1 MATHKR
7 SASRILVSFPAVFP
21 KTTWNARLGRC
32 IYSAAIKAVRAAPA
46 PPPPSLTDRA
56 RARGAGKGQCEPS
69 PSPPALHQAGRRE
82 HRPSL
87 PSSSLRLPGGRG
99 SHFVVI
105 DSVLLSYVNVDLVVI
120 SLCTACPEEVW
131 LLIRS
136 YFTECQR
143 RDVFPWLETFFF
155 FPARTESLYDCALLW
170 RCRRFIKLGVARV
183 YFMHSLIFYV
193 LSSFLPQAVGITQL
207 LFIPNVFFISA
218 LIPSFY
224 FLLTT
229 ILFQSALIIL

>member
-1 MATHKR
+1 MQSSISKRIAFRSLFVATHKC
-7 SASRILVSFPAVFP
+7 SASRILVSFPAAFP

-56 RARGAGKGQCEPS
+56 RAGRVEQVRGSAS
-69 PSPPALHQAGRRE
+69 RRLHRLLCTKLGRRE

-155 FPARTESLYDCALLW
+155 FLQEQNHFMIVLCY
-170 RCRRFIKLGVARV
+170 GVV
-183 YFMHSLIFYV
+183 VDL
-193 LSSFLPQAVGITQL
+193 
-207 LFIPNVFFISA
+207 
-218 LIPSFY
+218 
-224 FLLTT
+224 
-229 ILFQSALIIL
+229 